1 MVPLS
6 DVTSD
11 SEVWSLVSVRG
22 LYTIMPLVDLRVT

>member
-1 MVPLS
+1 MS

-22 LYTIMPLVDLRVT
+22 LYMIMPLVDFRGT